1 MLYSLIAISKESK
14 VGYQTKIQRVDRPTN
29 QSFYAIIPVP
39 LAQAFGIEKGEEFE
53 WIIEDRNVLVLKRIK
68 LQKSRIKSGKN

>member
-1 MLYSLIAISKESK
+1 

-39 LAQAFGIEKGEEFE
+39 LAQAFQIEKGEEFE
-53 WIIEDRNVLVLKRIK
+53 WVIEDRNVLILKRVK
-68 LQKSRIKSGKN
+68 PMKSRTKTGKN

>member
-1 MLYSLIAISKESK
+1 M
-14 VGYQTKIQRVDRPTN
+14 GYPTKIQRVDRPTN

-39 LAQAFGIEKGEEFE
+39 LAQAFHIEKGEEFE

-68 LQKSRIKSGKN
+68 PQKSRTKTGKD